1 MENKEHL
8 DTLPVEKKRTWPR
21 RLLRGALVCL
31 AVLAA
36 ACIAFVGYTVATAP
50 ALDTGDVSPDG
61 YRTTVLDDGGEE
73 MVTLVGEA
81 SNRVYV
87 TLDQIPEDLQNAF
100 IAIED
105 ERFWQHPGIDLRGI
119 ARAAWRNLTSGGLSE
134 GASTIT
140 QQLIKNNVFAAGTA
154 ERTALDKI
162 QRKIQE
168 QYLALRLERQTSKE
182 WILENYLNTINLGG
196 GTWGV
201 QTAAMRYFGKEVS
214 ELTLSECAVL
224 AGITKSPNYYNPLK
238 NPEASRERQELVLA
252 KMLELGMI
260 SQEAYDAALADD
272 VYGRLTETSTPGVTT
287 HILSYFEDA
296 LVYEVLDDLVDR
308 LGYTEEDAWRLLY
321 RGGLTIY
328 ATQDSELQAICEEEI
343 NRDSWYSSDAQASVV
358 VMDPATGQVK
368 AIVGGRGEK
377 DGSLTFNRAV
387 SSVRQ
392 PGSVIKIVGEYA
404 AALDTGAITLGTVID
419 DAPTTYSDGTAIRNA
434 SGKFGG
440 MTTIRSG
447 IANSTNVLALKCFQ
461 QTGMDTVWSYLEKFG
476 LTHLTEEDKVE
487 ALALGG
493 THGGVTNL
501 EMTAAYSAIANGGT
515 YTEPTFYTKVLDR
528 EGNVLLENTP
538 EQHTAVR
545 STTSALLTS
554 AMEDVL
560 TSGTGTRAWFS
571 GMDLAGKSGT
581 TTDLRDLWFVGYS
594 PYYACGVWGG
604 YDDFSAQSSSAY
616 VKNIWKA
623 VMQRAHQGLSRR
635 DFTGTEELTPCTI
648 CTKCGALAV
657 EDLCDSTVQGD
668 MTYREYF
675 VPGTEPTEACT
686 CHVAVEVC
694 QDSGQMAGTYCPADR
709 VERSVYL
716 QSGTAGTADAEAVVP
731 EELGEETCQV
741 HQHWWSWLFPEG
753 GQDPQTPE
761 EPTPEERPNGSR
773 PGWGGWFNWW

>member
-1 MENKEHL
+1 M
-8 DTLPVEKKRTWPR
+8 
-21 RLLRGALVCL
+21 
-31 AVLAA
+31 
-36 ACIAFVGYTVATAP
+36 
-50 ALDTGDVSPDG
+50 
-61 YRTTVLDDGGEE
+61 
-73 MVTLVGEA
+73 
-81 SNRVYV
+81 
-87 TLDQIPEDLQNAF
+87 
-100 IAIED
+100 
-105 ERFWQHPGIDLRGI
+105 
-119 ARAAWRNLTSGGLSE
+119 
-134 GASTIT
+134 
-140 QQLIKNNVFAAGTA
+140 
-154 ERTALDKI
+154 
-162 QRKIQE
+162 
-168 QYLALRLERQTSKE
+168 
-182 WILENYLNTINLGG
+182 
-196 GTWGV
+196 
-201 QTAAMRYFGKEVS
+201 
-214 ELTLSECAVL
+214 
-224 AGITKSPNYYNPLK
+224 
-238 NPEASRERQELVLA
+238 
-252 KMLELGMI
+252 
-260 SQEAYDAALADD
+260 
-272 VYGRLTETSTPGVTT
+272 
-287 HILSYFEDA
+287 
-296 LVYEVLDDLVDR
+296 
-308 LGYTEEDAWRLLY
+308 
-321 RGGLTIY
+321 
-328 ATQDSELQAICEEEI
+328 
-343 NRDSWYSSDAQASVV
+343 
-358 VMDPATGQVK
+358 
-368 AIVGGRGEK
+368 
-377 DGSLTFNRAV
+377 
-387 SSVRQ
+387 RQ

-501 EMTAAYSAIANGGT
+501 EMTAAYSAIASGGT
-515 YTEPTFYTKVLDR
+515 YTEPTFYMKVLDR

-657 EDLCDSTVQGD
+657 
-668 MTYREYF
+668 
-675 VPGTEPTEACT
+675 
-686 CHVAVEVC
+686 
-694 QDSGQMAGTYCPADR
+694 
-709 VERSVYL
+709 
-716 QSGTAGTADAEAVVP
+716 
-731 EELGEETCQV
+731 
-741 HQHWWSWLFPEG
+741 
-753 GQDPQTPE
+753 
-761 EPTPEERPNGSR
+761 
-773 PGWGGWFNWW
+773 